1 MQIRRER
8 EWKPFKFCVFAAD
21 QPGLTTAP
29 VRHGVHVICYRVVWR
44 CIRIADRREE
54 RCFYGRYATLQPLI
68 VNGSRFERWSIG
80 RADTRTTADPSA
92 QPAVCAV
99 AR

>member
-21 QPGLTTAP
+21 QPALTTAP
-29 VRHGVHVICYRVVWR
+29 VRDGVRMICYRVVWR
-44 CIRIADRREE
+44 CSRIANRHEE
-54 RCFYGRYATLQPLI
+54 RCFYWRYATLQPLS
-68 VNGSRFERWSIG
+68 VSGSRFERWSIG
-80 RADTRTTADPSA
+80 WADTRTTADPSA
-92 QPAVCAV
+92 QRAVCAV